1 MEGVI
6 LTSFPFHRFPTRNP
20 KALDQVTTHNYTK
33 LDAVIQIGTALADWL
48 NNMSLPHKMAAKLS
62 HLKEYLRTDR

>member
-20 KALDQVTTHNYTK
+20 KALDLVTTHNYTK
-33 LDAVIQIGTALADWL
+33 LDAVVQIDTTLAD
-48 NNMSLPHKMAAKLS
+48 
-62 HLKEYLRTDR
+62 